1 MKKTELMKLLENKP
15 DDSDVFYVFNDSY
28 NTEFKCAIRRVYT
41 NENGQILMD
50 SEQRTTTIYKLSAG
64 T

>member
-1 MKKTELMKLLENKP
+1 MTKKELVKLLEDKP
-15 DDSDVFYVFNDSY
+15 DDSDVFFVFDDSY

-50 SEQRTTTIYKLSAG
+50 SER
-64 T
+64 